1 MKKRY
6 FLLGLLTLPMALFA
20 QNRASMVE
28 TFTSSTCPPCNPGNV
43 QLESILNNGQ
53 NDDNAVSLKYQ
64 LDWPGNGDPY
74 FTDEGGDRRSVYSV
88 SGVPTTV
95 LDGQT
100 SMNPNNM
107 SQSDLSTVQAAAPK
121 ANITGVYQIDEAT
134 QTVSVDIDVEV
145 LVNTAPGVRLYMG
158 IFEYQTFNNVE
169 SNGET
174 EFEHVMKK
182 MINGSG
188 GVVMPPMM
196 AGDVYNYTGS
206 YTFEGNYRLPNNAN
220 DAIDHSI
227 EHSVEEF
234 SDLGIALWVQTL
246 LNREV
251 YQAAYAV
258 PGVVGLEENVNAIS
272 TAQLYPNPSTDFTTV
287 AFQTVEAQNVRI
299 ELINTQGQILS
310 AETLE
315 NTPAGRTTHDLA
327 TSELPNGMYTVRI
340 SSEKGLISKRLVVQ
354 H

>member
-1 MKKRY
+1 
-6 FLLGLLTLPMALFA
+6 
-20 QNRASMVE
+20 
-28 TFTSSTCPPCNPGNV
+28 
-43 QLESILNNGQ
+43 LESILNNGQ

-74 FTDEGGDRRSVYSV
+74 FTEEGGNRRSVYSV

-100 SMNPNNM
+100 SLNPNGM
-107 SQSDLSTVQAAAPK
+107 SQGDLSIVQAVAPK
-121 ANITGVYQIDEAT
+121 ANITGVYQVDEAT
-134 QTVSVDIDVEV
+134 QTVSVNVDVQV
-145 LVNTAPGVRLYMG
+145 LENTAPGVRLYMA
-158 IFEYQTFNNVE
+158 IFEYETFNNVE

-174 EFEHVMKK
+174 QFEHVMKK

-196 AGDVYNYTGS
+196 AGDTYNYNGS

-234 SDLGIALWVQTL
+234 SDLGVAIWVQTL

-258 PGVVGLEENVNAIS
+258 PGVVGLSENENAIA
-272 TAQLYPNPSTDFTTV
+272 TAQLYPNPSSTFTTV
-287 AFQTVEAQNVRI
+287 AFQTTENQDVTVD
-299 ELINTQGQILS
+299 LINTQGQILS
-310 AETLE
+310 SELIQDV
-315 NTPAGRTTHDLA
+315 PAGRTTYDFSTEALA
-327 TSELPNGMYTVRI
+327 NGMYTVRI
-340 SSEKGLISKRLVVQ
+340 SSEKGLVSKRLVVQ